1 MGPAGPAYILFCSV
15 GGRVQGESGHSFELR
30 FRLVVGGRYVIVSDA
45 NSGGKMPFQTYEEL
59 MLPVLQAFEEHDKPV
74 GIKDLIGPLAHK
86 LNVSEA
92 RTRAAAV
99 GHA

>member
-1 MGPAGPAYILFCSV
+1 
-15 GGRVQGESGHSFELR
+15 
-30 FRLVVGGRYVIVSDA
+30 
-45 NSGGKMPFQTYEEL
+45 MPFQTYEEL